1 MSTIKEGQRRGGIG
15 AADNVW
21 PIGETKRGAS
31 VPHSLDALGV
41 WALSWLDCDRVPRI
55 MLSSN
60 LMILWANAAARSAL
74 ARRRDIENRS
84 GIFSTVD
91 ASFQQGMQELLL
103 AGGAT
108 TRRWSLPRD
117 DGAERLNF
125 RCQRTVLGSDAV
137 FEFGR
142 EAGRER
148 WLS

>member
-60 LMILWANAAARSAL
+60 LIILWSTAATRSAL
-74 ARRRDIENRS
+74 SCRRDIEQRS
-84 GIFSTVD
+84 GVFRPVEIGGGQRCVST
-91 ASFQQGMQELLL
+91 LK
-103 AGGAT
+103 
-108 TRRWSLPRD
+108 
-117 DGAERLNF
+117 
-125 RCQRTVLGSDAV
+125 
-137 FEFGR
+137 
-142 EAGRER
+142 
-148 WLS
+148 

>member
-1 MSTIKEGQRRGGIG
+1 MRIRDWSSYVCSSVLLEFITHKRSERSGIYHADNGTNGHGEVGGSMSTMKEGQGRGGIG

-84 GIFSTVD
+84 GIF
-91 ASFQQGMQELLL
+91 
-103 AGGAT
+103 
-108 TRRWSLPRD
+108 
-117 DGAERLNF
+117 
-125 RCQRTVLGSDAV
+125 
-137 FEFGR
+137 
-142 EAGRER
+142 
-148 WLS
+148 

>member
-60 LMILWANAAARSAL
+60 LMILWANRS
-74 ARRRDIENRS
+74 EEHTS
-84 GIFSTVD
+84 
-91 ASFQQGMQELLL
+91 ELQ
-103 AGGAT
+103 
-108 TRRWSLPRD
+108 SLMRISYAVFCLKKNKHKPYVHHSYI
-117 DGAERLNF
+117 
-125 RCQRTVLGSDAV
+125 RTVHTNNLFTNV
-137 FEFGR
+137 
-142 EAGRER
+142 
-148 WLS
+148 LLVPPLQQKHHHI

>member
-74 ARRRDIENRS
+74 PRRWDIANRS
-84 GIFSTVD
+84 GILSTVD
-91 ASFQQGMQELLL
+91 EFFKQSSLASLL
-103 AGGAT
+103 AVRAPT
-108 TRRWSLPRD
+108 PRWSLLR
-117 DGAERLNF
+117 AEGVGRQTF
-125 RCQRTVLGSDAV
+125 R
-137 FEFGR
+137 
-142 EAGRER
+142 
-148 WLS
+148 